1 MDYFLFNFSGVQFHY
16 TMSLIFFGSTIS
28 IHAPSR
34 ERPSN
39 CRNYVASMA
48 DFNPRSLT
56 GATPEPCKGQTLRGF
71 QSTLPHGSDIRRLI
85 ELLLFRRFQSTLPHG
100 SDWRTSCATFR
111 CCFSIHA
118 PSRERLTACTIG
130 AAEHVFNPRSL
141 TGATELKS
149 SYYNPFEFSI
159 HAPSRERLS

>member
-1 MDYFLFNFSGVQFHY
+1 MQYF
-16 TMSLIFFGSTIS
+16 IS

-85 ELLLFRRFQSTLPHG
+85 ELLLFRRFQSTLPRG
-100 SDWRTSCATFR
+100 SDNKIILLADNGVI
-111 CCFSIHA
+111 SIHA
-118 PSRERLTACTIG
+118 PSRERRLYSLACF
-130 AAEHVFNPRSL
+130 ARNYFNPRSL
-141 TGATELKS
+141 AGATILV
-149 SYYNPFEFSI
+149 FWRF
-159 HAPSRERLS
+159 